1 MELGKMKISFLITS
15 IPDLRG
21 TVRGSKLRFNYTVYI
36 YRELTQLKGPITDHY
51 NSQSIYIKY
60 KSSNP

>member
-21 TVRGSKLRFNYTVYI
+21 TVACLGSI
-36 YRELTQLKGPITDHY
+36 RELTQLKGPI
-51 NSQSIYIKY
+51 
-60 KSSNP
+60 